1 MDIIEIQGTLR
12 SIVFHNDVTNYVVG
26 RFEISNS
33 GKMITIAGEMLS
45 PRESDAYALRGNW
58 TVHPKYGEQF
68 KFESYEVLYPETK
81 EGIEKY
87 LASGLIKGIGPMLAK
102 RIVKRFGKES
112 LNIIENET
120 DRLLEV
126 EGIGEKKL
134 AIIKEAWAEQRNI
147 KEVMLFLK
155 SHNVSTSYALKIYK
169 QYGKDAIEKVK
180 NNPYSMIYD
189 IEGIG
194 FRIADKIARDIG
206 VKPHDI
212 NRLKA
217 GVEFILGEASRTD
230 GHIYLPSEEL
240 VEKSGEILGVESAEI
255 VKAIER
261 LAKVGQVV
269 VENRNV
275 YLPQYYYSEV
285 GIAQKIRAM
294 LNVQHDDFKE
304 EHLFSYI
311 DEIEKDQRIDFA
323 PHQVEAILKA
333 FKEPLLILTGGPG
346 TGKSTSI
353 VGMIRIA
360 EKLGFQVALAAP
372 TGRAAKRMEE
382 VTGVEAKTIHRL
394 LEFDPVLRMFR
405 RDDSTPLECDMLI
418 VDEVSMVDTPLMYSL
433 LKALP
438 DSTRLILVGD
448 VDQLPSVGAGDVLR
462 DLIESKTIVTVRL
475 QTIFRQ
481 AKESKIITN
490 SHRIN
495 HGEFPEFGGDFF
507 FVECNQLDEIPFV
520 IEELVARRIPQT
532 MGYDAVDDIQVLSPM
547 YNTASGVNNLNRIL
561 QQSLNPYGDTCY
573 KRGDKV
579 IKVGDKVMQIKNN
592 YEKEVFNGDIGRVEG
607 VDEEESKLLINFDE
621 RLIEYDFNEL
631 DDIVV
636 AYAATIHK
644 SQGSEYRGV
653 VMPVTLQH
661 SIMLQRN
668 LIYTA
673 VTRAKELLIMVG
685 SKRALN
691 VAIQNDR
698 IRRRYTELKERLQ
711 EVDSSAKNQEM
722 LDKVRNA

>member
-1 MDIIEIQGTLR
+1 MDIVELQGILR
-12 SIVFHNDVTNYVVG
+12 AIIFRNDATNYVVG
-26 RFEISNS
+26 RFELNGG

-45 PRESDAYALRGNW
+45 PRENDSYTVCGNW

-87 LASGLIKGIGPMLAK
+87 LASGLFKGIGPKLAR
-102 RIVKRFGKES
+102 RIVGRFGEES
-112 LNIIENET
+112 LDIIEKQP

-126 EGIGEKKL
+126 EGIGGKKL
-134 AIIKEAWAEQRNI
+134 VLIKEAWAEQRNV

-155 SHNVSTSYALKIYK
+155 SHDVSTSYALKIYR
-169 QYGKDAIEKVK
+169 QYGNDAIEKVK
-180 NNPYSMIYD
+180 SNPYRMIYD

-194 FRIADKIARDIG
+194 FRIADRIAQDVG
-206 VKPHDI
+206 VKPHDV

-217 GVEFILGEASRTD
+217 GVEFLLSEASRTD
-230 GHIYLPSEEL
+230 GHIYLPSDEL
-240 VEKSGEILGVESAEI
+240 LEKSGEILGVDSSDI
-255 VKAIER
+255 VKAVER
-261 LAKVGQVV
+261 LAAVGQVV
-269 VENRNV
+269 IENRNV
-275 YLPQYYYSEV
+275 YLPQHYYSEV
-285 GIAQKIRAM
+285 GIAQKIKAM
-294 LNVQHDDFKE
+294 LNVQHDEFKE
-304 EHLFSYI
+304 ERPSAGSGRRLYSYI
-311 DEIEKDQRIDFA
+311 DEIEKEQGIEFA
-323 PHQVEAILKA
+323 PYQVEAILKA

-360 EKLGFQVALAAP
+360 EKLGFHVVLAAP

-394 LEFDPVLRMFR
+394 LEFDPVLRVFR

-418 VDEVSMVDTPLMYSL
+418 VDEVSMVDTLLMYRL

-462 DLIESKTIVTVRL
+462 DLIESKAITTVRL

-481 AKESKIITN
+481 AKESRIITN
-490 SHRIN
+490 SHLIN

-507 FVECNQLDEIPFV
+507 FVECNQPDQIPLV
-520 IEELVARRIPQT
+520 IEELVARRIPEK
-532 MGYDAVDDIQVLSPM
+532 MGFDAVQDIQVLSPM
-547 YNTASGVNNLNRIL
+547 YNTAAGVNNLNRIL
-561 QQSLNPYGDTCY
+561 QQSLNPHGDTCCR
-573 KRGDKV
+573 RGDKM
-579 IKVGDKVMQIKNN
+579 IKVGDKVMQTKNN
-592 YEKEVFNGDIGRVEG
+592 YEKEVFNGDIGRVES
-607 VDEEESKLLINFDE
+607 VDEEESKLLINFDG

-653 VMPVTLQH
+653 VIPVTLQH

-673 VTRAKELLIMVG
+673 VTRAKELLVMVG

-698 IRRRYTELKERLQ
+698 IRRRYTELKVRLG
-711 EVDSSAKNQEM
+711 SP
-722 LDKVRNA
+722 